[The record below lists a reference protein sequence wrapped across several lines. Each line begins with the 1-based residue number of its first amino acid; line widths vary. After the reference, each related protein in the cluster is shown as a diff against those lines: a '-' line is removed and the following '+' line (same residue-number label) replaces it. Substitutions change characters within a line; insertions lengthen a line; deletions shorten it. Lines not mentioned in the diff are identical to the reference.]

1 MGLDIG
7 LKLILLFK
15 EVLVGVKI
23 VVWNGLMGVVEFNNF
38 SVGILEIVKVILELD
53 LCYLVVGGGDS
64 VAVV

>member
-7 LKLILLFK
+7 FKLIVLFK

-64 VAVV
+64 VVVV